1 MHPVRN
7 GNHYHLGLVVRA
19 DPCATD
25 ERARDFGPAT
35 ERQEAPA
42 RASLRAIDDAP
53 PYAARSGADD
63 DLWPGRAEPRI
74 ERRRLAILAADIV
87 GYCRHV
93 ERDDIDTALR
103 LRRLRRQLLFPAA
116 QEHGG
121 WVAESIGDCTLMA
134 FSEPAQAVSCAIAI
148 RRKLARLERDSPE
161 DQRLE
166 LRMGVS
172 VGGVIFVD
180 GELFGQP
187 VNVAA
192 RLAALAGVGEI
203 YLTEPTLIDGQAP
216 AACEALG
223 ERTLRNIAT
232 PVRVYRIADGD
243 GAA

>member
-1 MHPVRN
+1 
-7 GNHYHLGLVVRA
+7 
-19 DPCATD
+19 
-25 ERARDFGPAT
+25 
-35 ERQEAPA
+35 
-42 RASLRAIDDAP
+42 
-53 PYAARSGADD
+53 
-63 DLWPGRAEPRI
+63 
-74 ERRRLAILAADIV
+74 
-87 GYCRHV
+87 
-93 ERDDIDTALR
+93 
-103 LRRLRRQLLFPAA
+103 
-116 QEHGG
+116 
-121 WVAESIGDCTLMA
+121 MA

-148 RRKLARLERDSPE
+148 RRKLARLEHDAPA

-192 RLAALAGVGEI
+192 RLAALAGVGET

-243 GAA
+243 GGA